1 MATNRIM
8 RGGAVRRGLLAGLAA
23 LALATGLGAC
33 GSGGGTATAMSD
45 KQADVEILNK
55 ILGRQIAAVEADGRT
70 LSHLGGRDL
79 ALARVFRAQEQEH
92 VDSLVKALR
101 GLGGKADPQPEV
113 IEAKGLKTREDYLRF
128 LYAVESA
135 TIDAELSAISKLTG
149 SWPRSLLASIV
160 GNQSQHLTLLRGTL
174 GAKPIESVPSA
185 FENGTIPAP

>member
-23 LALATGLGAC
+23 LALAAGLGGC
-33 GSGGGTATAMSD
+33 GSGGGTATAVSD

-55 ILGRQIAAVEADGRT
+55 ILGRQIAAVEADDRA

>member
-23 LALATGLGAC
+23 LALAAGLGGC
-33 GSGGGTATAMSD
+33 GSGGGTATAVSD

-55 ILGRQIAAVEADGRT
+55 ILGRQIAAVEADGRA